1 MLNAGRWKIL
11 TLRVEQAPHTTRPH
25 CLQWCLRSP
34 SQKSNFL
41 AHESIEHSSVSLSGC
56 HRRRGTWRAIGIGAV
71 ACVTD
76 VGVNGSFAPSSVLP
90 TRTNAH
96 VSCSLSRMPSC
107 CRVCG
112 PAMCRSADANASNRS
127 VGLVISPRSQN
138 PRPVLILKDG
148 SQFPVWLRR

>member
-1 MLNAGRWKIL
+1 MFL

-25 CLQWCLRSP
+25 CLQWCLRRP

-56 HRRRGTWRAIGIGAV
+56 QRRRGTWRVMGRRTV
-71 ACVTD
+71 ACATD
-76 VGVNGSFAPSSVLP
+76 VGVSGSCALSSVLP

-96 VSCSLSRMPSC
+96 ASCSLSRMPSC

-112 PAMCRSADANASNRS
+112 PVCRSADTNASNRS
-127 VGLVISPRSQN
+127 VGLVISPSVTN
-138 PRPVLILKDG
+138 PRPVLIQQDDSLL
-148 SQFPVWLRR
+148 PVWLRR